1 MRGLW
6 QLALIAAVVLA
17 IPAFFYGPA
26 YLRHRQDV
34 RVRAEGLP
42 ATARI
47 LRLEDTGSRR
57 NSMPIVILHLEVTA
71 EGRPP
76 WQASIR
82 RVVSMV
88 EVTSLSPGATIP
100 VRYDPARP
108 DLVAIAP

>member
-26 YLRHRQDV
+26 YLRHRQES

-57 NSMPIVILHLEVTA
+57 NSMPIVIVHLEVTA

-82 RVVSMV
+82 RVMSMV
-88 EVTSLSPGATIP
+88 EVTALSPGGNLP

-108 DLVAIAP
+108 DLVAISP

>member
-6 QLALIAAVVLA
+6 QLALIAAIVLA
-17 IPAFFYGPA
+17 IPAFFFGPA
-26 YLRHRQDV
+26 YLRHRQEA

-57 NSMPIVILHLEVTA
+57 NSMPIVDIHLEVTA

-82 RVVSMV
+82 RVMSVI
-88 EVTSLSPGATIP
+88 EVTTVSPGTVLQ

-108 DLVAIAP
+108 ELVAVAP

>member
-6 QLALIAAVVLA
+6 QLALIAAFILA
-17 IPAFFYGPA
+17 IPAAFYGPS
-26 YLRHRQDV
+26 YLRHRQEE

-42 ATARI
+42 ATAKV

-57 NSMPIVILHLEVTA
+57 NAMPIVIIHLEVTA

-82 RVVSMV
+82 RVMSVV
-88 EVTSLSPGATIP
+88 EVPALGPGRVLN

-108 DLVAIAP
+108 SLVALVP